1 MAGELA
7 VVTGAFSYTGRYIA
21 ERLLAEGVTVRTL
34 TRKTGAGHPLEG
46 MIEVAPYAFGD
57 PDALAKSLRGARVL
71 YNTFWIRFPTA
82 TVTFEDA
89 VARTKGLFTAAR
101 EAGVA
106 RAVQLSVTNA
116 SERSPFSYFRAKGIV
131 ERELR
136 SSNLS
141 HAIVRSTLVAG
152 REDILLNNVAWFLRR
167 FPLFAL
173 PGDGRYRVQPVLA
186 EDVAEIA
193 VAAGSHSDD
202 VTLDA
207 AGPETY
213 EFEELVRRI
222 ASIVGS
228 RSRVVHVPR
237 GVAHGLGRVAGAALR
252 DTVLTR
258 EELDALMASALTS
271 DEPPAGHR
279 SLRKWLEEN
288 AAEIGTRYA
297 GPR

>member
-7 VVTGAFSYTGRYIA
+7 VVTGAFSFSGRYIA
-21 ERLLAEGVTVRTL
+21 ERLLAEGTTLRTL
-34 TRKTGAGHPLEG
+34 TRKTGKGHPLEDRV
-46 MIEVAPYAFGD
+46 EVAPYAFGD
-57 PDALAKSLRGARVL
+57 SDALAESLRGARVL
-71 YNTFWIRFPTA
+71 YNTYWIRFPTA
-82 TVTFEDA
+82 SVTFEDA
-89 VARTKGLFTAAR
+89 VGRTKELFTAAR

-106 RAVQLSVTNA
+106 RVVQLSVTNA

-136 SSNLS
+136 SSGLS
-141 HAIVRSTLVAG
+141 HAIVRPTLVTG
-152 REDILLNNVAWFLRR
+152 REDILLNNIAWFLRR
-167 FPLFAL
+167 LPLFAL

-213 EFEELVRRI
+213 EFEELVRMI
-222 ASIVGS
+222 ASIV
-228 RSRVVHVPR
+228 RSRARIVRVPR
-237 GVAHGLGRVAGAALR
+237 GFAHGLAWAAGATLR
-252 DTVLTR
+252 DTILTR

-271 DEPPAGHR
+271 DEPPAGGR
-279 SLRKWLEEN
+279 SLRRGLEEN
-288 AAEIGTRYA
+288 AAEIGIRYA
-297 GPR
+297 RPR